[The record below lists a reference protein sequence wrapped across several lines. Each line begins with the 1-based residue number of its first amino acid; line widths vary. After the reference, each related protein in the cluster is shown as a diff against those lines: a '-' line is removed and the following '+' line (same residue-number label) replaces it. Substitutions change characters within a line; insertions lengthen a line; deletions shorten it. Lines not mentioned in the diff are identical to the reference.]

1 MNYVRHRLWFFA
13 VSVLVIL
20 PGIGFLATAPGLK
33 PGIDFTGG
41 STLTLSFSAP
51 VEQEDLRLS
60 LASLGQPDSIVQRM
74 GGSVFFVRTKE
85 LQEEAKNLL
94 IDGLVADLSLPP
106 GAESVAPEVEPDGR
120 SAISLRF
127 TQEVTPEDVAGQLE
141 RLGHSDATAT
151 PIEDSYLILTRT
163 LPDAERDA
171 LAADLIEALGDPI
184 KVLSFDLVSP
194 AVARET
200 VVAAFWAVVMAA
212 LGVFLYLW
220 WAFRNVP
227 SPFRYGAAA
236 VLALAHDSMVVI
248 GIFAALGVLLDVEV
262 NTMFLIA
269 LLTVI
274 GYSVNDTIVIFDRIR
289 ENIVLHPNR
298 TLAAN
303 ANLSI
308 SESLGRSINTS
319 LTLLFTLLA
328 LLLFGGPTIRVF
340 LWVLIIGVVVGT
352 YSSIGIATNALVAWE
367 SGDLRRLF
375 GLRRRSA
382 PSQAAERAG

>member
-1 MNYVRHRLWFFA
+1 MDYVGHRIWFFA
-13 VSVLVIL
+13 LSLLVIL
-20 PGIGFLATAPGLK
+20 PGVGFLLTAPGLK

-41 STLTLSFSAP
+41 STLTLSFSEP

-60 LASLGQPDSIVQRM
+60 LADRGQPDSIVQRM
-74 GGSVFFVRTKE
+74 EESVYFVRTKE
-85 LQEEAKNLL
+85 LQEEAKNTL
-94 IDGLVADLSLPP
+94 IDGLIADLDLPL
-106 GAESVAPEVEPDGR
+106 GAESVPPEIDEVPEGR
-120 SAISLRF
+120 SIITLRL
-127 TQEVTPEDVAGQLE
+127 TQEVTEEEIFGHLDQ
-141 RLGHSDATAT
+141 LGHPDATTASA
-151 PIEDSYLILTRT
+151 EKGSYMVFTRE
-163 LPDAERDA
+163 LPAAERDA
-171 LAADLIEALGDPI
+171 LAAGLVEALGEPI

-200 VVAAFWAVVMAA
+200 VIAAFWAVVMAA

-236 VLALAHDSMVVI
+236 VLALVHDSMVVI
-248 GIFAALGVLLDVEV
+248 GIFAALGVLFDVEV

-289 ENIVLHPNR
+289 ENITLHPNR
-298 TLAAN
+298 PLASN

-319 LTLLFTLLA
+319 LTLLFTLMA

-340 LWVLIIGVVVGT
+340 LWVLVIGVMVGT
-352 YSSIGIATNALVAWE
+352 YSSIGIATNTLVAWE
-367 SGDLRRLF
+367 SGDFRRLF
-375 GLRRRSA
+375 GLPRRRA
-382 PSQAAERAG
+382 PTQAA